1 MQTIFNANL
10 HFYAGKKRFSQLHV
24 FSLNLKNVTELIP
37 RQINRKTNRLKQ
49 SDRQTEDT
57 ERQKTDSQKII
68 IIIIII
74 ISIRSILQ
82 GLDALTR

>member
-68 IIIIII
+68 IIII
-74 ISIRSILQ
+74 SIRSILQ